1 MLANSVLSINFLQKE
16 TTPPVQCLTYLVYN
30 IDKVGVLCLPVTL
43 RLCNDSFG
51 HSSVSQNA
59 QRQFMRFW
67 TVKKRKTSSLDMC
80 PQAEVSAV
88 NQRKDVKIL
97 VCCQI
102 SRFPTLLFRIWVKSV
117 SSYNLEIHGG

>member
-1 MLANSVLSINFLQKE
+1 M
-16 TTPPVQCLTYLVYN
+16 
-30 IDKVGVLCLPVTL
+30 GVFCFPVTL

-67 TVKKRKTSSLDMC
+67 TVKKWKTSPLDTH
-80 PQAEVSAV
+80 PQAGVSVV

-102 SRFPTLLFRIWVKSV
+102 SRFSTLLFRIWVKSM
-117 SSYNLEIHGG
+117 SSSNLEIH